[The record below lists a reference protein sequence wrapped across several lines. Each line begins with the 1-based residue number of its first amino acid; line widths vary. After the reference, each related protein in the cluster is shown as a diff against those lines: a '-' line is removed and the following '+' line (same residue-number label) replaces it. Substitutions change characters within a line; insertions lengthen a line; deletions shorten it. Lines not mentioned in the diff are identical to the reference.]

1 MSQQHPETPA
11 TGLRARQPTANP
23 PGHKLWRETKPRYKG
38 DAHIC
43 CLRLGSA
50 SLQLVWGVRGP
61 QRWTVGGTESQL
73 FAGIRG
79 MSLSR
84 VMGAEQGESGLGV
97 GGRAGRRHG
106 WRQRGSCVS
115 SSVYSGVSGM
125 AVPLLAR
132 TQSPIG
138 MAAFFLN

>member
-84 VMGAEQGESGLGV
+84 VMGAEQGEPGLGV
-97 GGRAGRRHG
+97 GGRAGRRA
-106 WRQRGSCVS
+106 RLATE
-115 SSVYSGVSGM
+115 GVLCQQLGLQWGFWDGCTPTGKDTKSYRNGC
-125 AVPLLAR
+125 
-132 TQSPIG
+132 
-138 MAAFFLN
+138 FFS